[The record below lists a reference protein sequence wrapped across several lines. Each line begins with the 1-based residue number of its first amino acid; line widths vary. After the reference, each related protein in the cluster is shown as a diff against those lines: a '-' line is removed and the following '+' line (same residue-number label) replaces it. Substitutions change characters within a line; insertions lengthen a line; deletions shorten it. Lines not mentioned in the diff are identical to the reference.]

1 MAMVDI
7 TMTIVN
13 LIKETI
19 FKRLIKVII
28 FRDLIKIFIYSAPN

>member
-1 MAMVDI
+1 MIMVDI
-7 TMTIVN
+7 TMAIAI

-19 FKRLIKVII
+19 FRSLIKVII